1 MGFKLKTISC
11 FLKKQTNKLSLK
23 SVVYQKYIGIPI
35 LYMALIY

>member
-1 MGFKLKTISC
+1 MGFKLKTIIC